1 MATVRLEHVSKSF
14 GDTLIVNDIDLVIQ
28 DREFLVLLGPSGC
41 GKTTTL
47 RMIAGLEDI
56 SGGHIFIGDRQV
68 DDVPPKNR
76 DIAMVFQS
84 YALYPHMSVFDNMAF
99 ALKLRKMPKAQIQ
112 QRVNEVA
119 ETLSIT
125 PLLKRKPRQLSG
137 GQRQRVALGRAIV
150 REPQVFL
157 MDEPLSNLDAQ
168 LRVQTRSEL
177 IKLHQ
182 RLQATI
188 VYVTHDQTEAMTM
201 GTRIAI
207 MRSGVLQQLGAPT
220 EVYDHPANM
229 FVAGFIGTP
238 AMNFFPV
245 EVQTEGDTLYAHS
258 DSFRLALPP
267 VAKAAAQAL
276 GSRQA
281 VMGIRPENIHEVV
294 ASDEAENKAS
304 LPVDVVEHMGNETL
318 VHFQVG
324 AGTAIARLDAQTSA
338 RPGAKLDVAFDP
350 SRILLFDP
358 TTERALTA

>member
-1 MATVRLEHVSKSF
+1 
-14 GDTLIVNDIDLVIQ
+14 
-28 DREFLVLLGPSGC
+28 
-41 GKTTTL
+41 
-47 RMIAGLEDI
+47 LEDI
-56 SGGHIFIGDRQV
+56 SDGHIYIGERQV

-112 QRVNEVA
+112 KRVSEVA

-207 MRSGVLQQLGAPT
+207 MRAGVLQQLGAPT
-220 EVYDHPANM
+220 DVYDHPANM

-238 AMNFFPV
+238 SMNFFPI

-258 DSFRLALPP
+258 DSFRLALSPAAR
-267 VAKAAAQAL
+267 VAAQAL

-281 VMGIRPENIHEVV
+281 VMGIRPENIHEVEV
-294 ASDEAENKAS
+294 TDKPENRAS

-318 VHFQVG
+318 VYFQAG
-324 AGTAIARLDAQTSA
+324 AGTAVARLDAQTSA
-338 RPGAKLDVAFDP
+338 RPGSKLDIAFDP
-350 SRILLFDP
+350 DRIHLFDP